1 MISRKTKANIFIIFV
16 TLLALL
22 FYGFFIS
29 KNKGSIEINQDKQK
43 TDEILLEK
51 GVTKFSNVEY
61 KTSDKE
67 DREFTTRG
75 KEALI
80 SKKKPDLIELNEVHS
95 FTKLKDGTI
104 LNIRSDKANYF
115 KRTKNISYIKNVIIT
130 NKDGKIT
137 ADFADFY
144 QNKNLI
150 RLTNNVIFKDT
161 KSVIK
166 GDIAELNTINNS
178 LENFKKKNKDKVYGQ
193 TKSKK

>member
-1 MISRKTKANIFIIFV
+1 MISRKVKANIFIIFV
-16 TLLALL
+16 TLLAIL
-22 FYGFFIS
+22 FYGLSIL
-29 KNKGSIEINQDKQK
+29 KNKGSIEIKQSTQK
-43 TDEILLEK
+43 TDEILLQK

-61 KTSDKE
+61 KTFDKDDKE
-67 DREFTTRG
+67 YVTKG

-80 SKKKPDLIELNEVHS
+80 SKNKPDLIELNDVHS

-115 KRTKNISYIKNVIIT
+115 KSTKNISYIKNVIIT
-130 NKDGKIT
+130 NKDSKIT

-161 KSVIK
+161 KSIIK
-166 GDIAELNTINNS
+166 GDIAELNTLNNN
-178 LENFKKKNKDKVYGQ
+178 LEIFMKKNRDKVYGQ